1 MPVWRRDGER
11 GKPYALVITELGR
24 KSLPIETS
32 AQNPIAIATER
43 SAGAAKG
50 RALKGQPEATSS
62 RARTNGKIRHA
73 RIAQHADVG
82 QTSKNEATGANA
94 PRPGSKLG
102 GVIALLLRDKGA
114 SVEELTVV
122 TGWLPHTTRAAL
134 TGLRKRGYVLLRER
148 PEGRATA
155 YRIPS
160 LPHTPAEKGAV
171 NGLTGY
177 DAGEKTERGAN
188 FVARRSRGS
197 VALTFIELASKNR
210 DGAALVLDKTR
221 NSFPWLELFCGR
233 TADTTRI
240 RLTRRSRRSL
250 RCASRSS
257 SAATT

>member
-1 MPVWRRDGER
+1 M
-11 GKPYALVITELGR
+11 ITELGR

-114 SVEELTVV
+114 SIEELTVV

-148 PEGRATA
+148 PEGTGRRLTASRPCLTRRPRNADGIFFQDYNRAVARATA
-155 YRIPS
+155 CR
-160 LPHTPAEKGAV
+160 
-171 NGLTGY
+171 
-177 DAGEKTERGAN
+177 RGRPCHRA
-188 FVARRSRGS
+188 
-197 VALTFIELASKNR
+197 
-210 DGAALVLDKTR
+210 
-221 NSFPWLELFCGR
+221 
-233 TADTTRI
+233 
-240 RLTRRSRRSL
+240 
-250 RCASRSS
+250 
-257 SAATT
+257 